1 MTLLQMSAMGSV
13 LIALTILLRK
23 MLGDRLLPGCYLALW
38 ALAGVRLVL
47 PVSISSP
54 FSVYQIFAYLRR
66 DAGANLSE
74 PVISAML
81 YETVYDMQQIAEN
94 NATESF
100 LPSGI

>member
-23 MLGDRLLPGCYLALW
+23 MLGDKLLPGGYLTLW

-54 FSVYQIFAYLRR
+54 FSVYQIFSYLGREVET
-66 DAGANLSE
+66 NLSE
-74 PVISAML
+74 PVLDSTI
-81 YETVYDMQQIAEN
+81 E
-94 NATESF
+94 
-100 LPSGI
+100 